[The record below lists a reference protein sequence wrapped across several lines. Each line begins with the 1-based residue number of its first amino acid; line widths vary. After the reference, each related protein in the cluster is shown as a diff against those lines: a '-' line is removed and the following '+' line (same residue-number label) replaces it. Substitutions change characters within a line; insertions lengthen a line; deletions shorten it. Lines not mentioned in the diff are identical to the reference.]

1 MANGMRLILL
11 DLANTYNIKRIEM
24 AGTPVEYD
32 PFAPQPKAVDVD
44 PFAPKKPMG
53 YGEMLGQAVVN
64 TPASAGRMVS
74 GLYEAV
80 TSPVQTVSGLMDA
93 AAGGLQNALPKS
105 VTDFINQFETNPEA
119 AQRAMTAANAV
130 GGAFKERYGTV
141 EGIKKTIATD
151 PVGVVGDLSTLLTGA
166 GVAVR
171 APAMVAGA
179 VATKLPAAGKVAS
192 TMSNVADKLSTA
204 ANVTNP
210 INAMVKA
217 PGIAYD
223 LAGAL
228 TKQGLALKTGV
239 GAEPITQAVKAGRE
253 GNTTVLANMRE
264 QVPITQ
270 VLDDARSNLSK
281 MNLDKQ
287 KDYRSGMVNIKNDKS
302 VLDFAGIDKAIKD
315 AENLAYFK
323 GKIKDKTAASVLNDI
338 KAKVSDWKKSDPAE
352 YHTPE
357 GMDNLKQSLWEDFG
371 KLGREEKTA
380 FSAGKQIYDA
390 VKNQINAQA
399 PEYSKV
405 MKNYSEASDQI
416 KEIERALSLG
426 NTASADTAM
435 RKLQSLMRNNV
446 NTNYGQRLELAK
458 QLEAMGG
465 NEIMPALAGQAL
477 SSKLPRG
484 LQSATNIPSS
494 YLAFGVGGP
503 ALAAIDLAASSPRLV
518 GEAAYKYGQ
527 MANALNKAKQPVTDI
542 TNKIPITAQEAKL
555 AALLAAQSN
564 EPYRIQLNNM
574 LPNRP

>member
-1 MANGMRLILL
+1 
-11 DLANTYNIKRIEM
+11 
-24 AGTPVEYD
+24 
-32 PFAPQPKAVDVD
+32 
-44 PFAPKKPMG
+44 
-53 YGEMLGQAVVN
+53 MLGQAVVN

-80 TSPVQTVSGLMDA
+80 TNPVQTVSGLMDV
-93 AAGGLQNALPKS
+93 AAGGLQNVLPKP

-119 AQRAMTAANAV
+119 AKRAVNTANAM
-130 GGAFKERYGTV
+130 GGMYKERYGTV
-141 EGIKKTIATD
+141 EGIKNTIATD
-151 PVGVVGDLSTLLTGA
+151 PVGVAGDLSTLLAGGA
-166 GVAVR
+166 GLAR
-171 APAMVAGA
+171 GASAIAGPGRAGA
-179 VATKLPAAGKVAS
+179 AISG
-192 TMSNVADKLSTA
+192 VADKLSTA
-204 ANVTNP
+204 SNVTNP

-217 PGIAYD
+217 PGMAYD
-223 LAGAL
+223 LVGAL

-270 VLDDARSNLSK
+270 VLDDARSNLAQ

-323 GKIKDKTAASVLNDI
+323 GKVKDKTAASVLNDI

>member
-1 MANGMRLILL
+1 MSLL
-11 DLANTYNIKRIEM
+11 DELY
-24 AGTPVEYD
+24 GG
-32 PFAPQPKAVDVD
+32 APASGLGADLYAAPL
-44 PFAPKKPMG
+44 APKKPMG

-93 AAGGLQNALPKS
+93 AAGGLQNVLPKS
-105 VTDFINQFETNPEA
+105 VTNFINQFETNPEA

-130 GGAFKERYGTV
+130 GGAMKERYGTL
-141 EGIKKTIATD
+141 EGIKQTIATD

-166 GVAVR
+166 GMAVR
-171 APAMVAGA
+171 GPAMVAGA
-179 VATKLPAAGKVAS
+179 VATKLPAAGRVAS

-239 GAEPITQAVKAGRE
+239 GTEPITQAVKAGKE
-253 GNTTVLANMRE
+253 GNATFIENMRG

-270 VLDDARSNLSK
+270 VLDDAKSNLAK
-281 MNLDKQ
+281 MNMDKQ
-287 KDYRSGMVNIKNDKS
+287 AEYRSGMVNIKNDKTQIDFTGIDQALTDAQKYS
-302 VLDFAGIDKAIKD
+302 SYKGKVVNKGAADVLD
-315 AENLAYFK
+315 E
-323 GKIKDKTAASVLNDI
+323 I
-338 KAKVSDWKKSDPAE
+338 KAKVDDWKKSDPAE
-352 YHTPE
+352 FHTPE
-357 GMDNLKQSLWEDFG
+357 GIDKLKQSVYESIE
-371 KLGREEKTA
+371 KLPNEAKTA
-380 FSAGKQIYDA
+380 YSAGKEVYDA
-390 VKNQINAQA
+390 VKKEISTQA

-405 MKNYSEASDQI
+405 MKNYSEATEQI

-426 NTASADTAM
+426 NKASADTAM

-458 QLEAMGG
+458 QLESMGG
-465 NEIMPALAGQAL
+465 NQLMPALAGQAM
-477 SSKLPRG
+477 SEFTPRG
-484 LQSATNIPSS
+484 LQRATTGPEAFLAYSA
-494 YLAFGVGGP
+494 GGP
-503 ALAAIDLAASSPRLV
+503 ALAAADLAASSPRLV

-527 MANALNKAKQPVTDI
+527 MANALNKAKQPVTNI
-542 TNKIPITAQEAKL
+542 TNKIPVTAQQAKL
-555 AALLAAQSN
+555 AALLAAQTN
-564 EPYRIQLNNM
+564 EPVRIQLNNM
-574 LPNRP
+574 LPGRP

>member
-1 MANGMRLILL
+1 
-11 DLANTYNIKRIEM
+11 M

-53 YGEMLGQAVVN
+53 YGQMLGQAVVN

-80 TSPVQTVSGLMDA
+80 TNPVQTVSGLMDV
-93 AAGGLQNALPKS
+93 AAGGLQNVLPKP
-105 VTDFINQFETNPEA
+105 VTDFINQFESNPEA
-119 AQRAMTAANAV
+119 AKRAVNTANAM
-130 GGAFKERYGTV
+130 GGMYKERYGTL
-141 EGIKKTIATD
+141 EGIKNTIATD
-151 PVGVVGDLSTLLTGA
+151 PVGVAGDLSTLLAGGA
-166 GVAVR
+166 GLAR
-171 APAMVAGA
+171 GASAIAGPGRAGA
-179 VATKLPAAGKVAS
+179 AISG
-192 TMSNVADKLSTA
+192 VADKLSTA
-204 ANVTNP
+204 SNVTNP

-217 PGIAYD
+217 PGMAYD
-223 LAGAL
+223 LVGAL

-323 GKIKDKTAASVLNDI
+323 GKVKDKTAASVLNDI

-484 LQSATNIPSS
+484 LQSATNLPSA
-494 YLAFGVGGP
+494 YMAFGVGGP
-503 ALAAIDLAASSPRLV
+503 ALAALDLAASSPRLV

-542 TNKIPITAQEAKL
+542 FKKLPVSAQEAKL

>member
-1 MANGMRLILL
+1 MMATNPW
-11 DLANTYNIKRIEM
+11 DVVSV
-24 AGTPVEYD
+24 TP
-32 PFAPQPKAVDVD
+32 AAQSTGSGWDVVQQ
-44 PFAPKKPMG
+44 APKKPMG

-80 TSPVQTVSGLMDA
+80 TSPVQTISGLMDV
-93 AAGGLQNALPKS
+93 AAGGLQNVLPKS

-119 AQRAMTAANAV
+119 AKRAVNTANAM
-130 GGAFKERYGTV
+130 GGMYKERYGTL
-141 EGIKKTIATD
+141 EGIKNTIATD
-151 PVGVVGDLSTLLTGA
+151 PVGVAGDLSTLLAGGA
-166 GVAVR
+166 GLAR
-171 APAMVAGA
+171 GAGA
-179 VATKLPAAGKVAS
+179 IAGPGRVGSAIS
-192 TMSNVADKLSTA
+192 SVADKLSTA
-204 ANVTNP
+204 SNVTNP

-239 GAEPITQAVKAGRE
+239 GTEPITQAVKAGRE

-270 VLDDARSNLSK
+270 VLDDAKTNLAQ

-287 KDYRSGMVNIKNDKS
+287 KDYRSGMVNIKSDKS
-302 VLDFAGIDKAIKD
+302 VLDLTGVETALKNAENSTGFKQSGIPKD
-315 AENLAYFK
+315 AKAVEVLQK
-323 GKIKDKTAASVLNDI
+323 IRGKIDQ
-338 KAKVSDWKKSDPAE
+338 WKKLDPAE

-357 GMDNLKQSLWEDFG
+357 GLDYLKQSLWDDFG

-380 FSAGKQIYDA
+380 YSVGKQVYDS
-390 VKNQINAQA
+390 VKNQISTQA

-405 MKNYSEASDQI
+405 MKNYTDASDQI

-484 LQSATNIPSS
+484 LQGAANIPSS
-494 YLAFGVGGP
+494 YMAFGVGGP
-503 ALAAIDLAASSPRLV
+503 ALAAVDLAASSPRLV

-527 MANALNKAKQPVTDI
+527 MANALNKAQQPVTDI
-542 TNKIPITAQEAKL
+542 FKKLPVSAQEARL

-564 EPYRIQLNNM
+564 QPARIELNNM

>member
-1 MANGMRLILL
+1 MSLL
-11 DLANTYNIKRIEM
+11 DDLYS
-24 AGTPVEYD
+24 G
-32 PFAPQPKAVDVD
+32 APSGGLGADLYPAPKA
-44 PFAPKKPMG
+44 PPAPKKPMG

-93 AAGGLQNALPKS
+93 AAGGLQNVLPKS

-141 EGIKKTIATD
+141 EGIKNTIATD

-171 APAMVAGA
+171 GPALVAGA

-239 GAEPITQAVKAGRE
+239 GTEPITQAVRAGKE
-253 GNTTVLANMRE
+253 GNTTFVENMRG

-270 VLDDARSNLSK
+270 VLDDARTNLAQ

-302 VLDFAGIDKAIKD
+302 VLDFAGIDKAVKN
-315 AENLAYFK
+315 AESLAYFK
-323 GKIKDKTAASVLNDI
+323 GKSLDKTAASVLDNI
-338 KAKVSDWKKSDPAE
+338 KAKVNDWKNSDPAE
-352 YHTPE
+352 FHTPE
-357 GMDNLKQSLWEDFG
+357 GMDKLKQSLWEDFG
-371 KLGREEKTA
+371 KLGMEEKTA

-390 VKNQINAQA
+390 VKNQINTQA

-405 MKNYSEASDQI
+405 MKNYTEATDQI

-426 NTASADTAM
+426 NKASADTAM

-465 NEIMPALAGQAL
+465 NEIMPALAGQAM
-477 SSKLPRG
+477 SQFTPRG

-494 YLAFGVGGP
+494 YLAYGVGGLP
-503 ALAAIDLAASSPRLV
+503 LAAIDLAASSPRLV

-542 TNKIPITAQEAKL
+542 TKQLPMTAQQAKL

-564 EPYRIQLNNM
+564 QPARIELNNM

>member
-1 MANGMRLILL
+1 MMATNPW
-11 DLANTYNIKRIEM
+11 DVVSV
-24 AGTPVEYD
+24 TP
-32 PFAPQPKAVDVD
+32 AAQSTGSGWDVVQQ
-44 PFAPKKPMG
+44 APKKPMG

-80 TSPVQTVSGLMDA
+80 TSPVQTISGLMDV
-93 AAGGLQNALPKS
+93 AAGGLQNVLPKP

-119 AQRAMTAANAV
+119 AQRAVNTANAM
-130 GGAFKERYGTV
+130 GGMYKERYGTL
-141 EGIKKTIATD
+141 EGIKNTIATD
-151 PVGVVGDLSTLLTGA
+151 PVGVAGDLSTLLAGGA
-166 GVAVR
+166 GLAR
-171 APAMVAGA
+171 GAGA
-179 VATKLPAAGKVAS
+179 IAGPGRVGSAIS
-192 TMSNVADKLSTA
+192 SVADKLSTA
-204 ANVTNP
+204 SNVTNP

-223 LAGAL
+223 LASAL
-228 TKQGLALKTGV
+228 TKQGLSLKTGV
-239 GAEPITQAVKAGRE
+239 GTEPITQAVKAGRE
-253 GNTTVLANMRE
+253 GNATFVENMRG

-270 VLDDARSNLSK
+270 VLDDAKTNLAK

-287 KDYRSGMVNIKNDKS
+287 KDYRSGMVNIKSDKS
-302 VLDFAGIDKAIKD
+302 VLDLSGVETALKNAENSTGFKQSGIPKD
-315 AENLAYFK
+315 AKAVEVLQK
-323 GKIKDKTAASVLNDI
+323 IRGKIDQ
-338 KAKVSDWKKSDPAE
+338 WKKLDPAE

-357 GMDNLKQSLWEDFG
+357 GLDYLKQSLWDDFG
-371 KLGREEKTA
+371 KLGMEEKTA
-380 FSAGKQIYDA
+380 YSVGKQVYDSI
-390 VKNQINAQA
+390 KNQISTQA

-405 MKNYSEASDQI
+405 MKNYTDASDQI

-426 NTASADTAM
+426 NKASADTAM

-465 NEIMPALAGQAL
+465 NEMMPALAGQAMNEFT
-477 SSKLPRG
+477 PRG
-484 LQSATNIPSS
+484 LQRATAGPEAFLAYSA
-494 YLAFGVGGP
+494 GGP
-503 ALAAIDLAASSPRLV
+503 LLAAADLAASSPRLV

-542 TNKIPITAQEAKL
+542 FKKLPVSAQEARL

-564 EPYRIQLNNM
+564 QPYRIELNNM

>member
-1 MANGMRLILL
+1 
-11 DLANTYNIKRIEM
+11 
-24 AGTPVEYD
+24 
-32 PFAPQPKAVDVD
+32 
-44 PFAPKKPMG
+44 
-53 YGEMLGQAVVN
+53 MLGQAVVN
-64 TPASAGRMVS
+64 APASAGQFVKNTAS
-74 GLYEAV
+74 GLYEAA

-119 AQRAMTAANAV
+119 AQRAVTAANAV
-130 GGAFKERYGTV
+130 GGAVKERLGSV
-141 EGIKKTIATD
+141 ENIKKTIATD
-151 PVGVVGDLSTLLTGA
+151 PVGFVGDLSLLLTGA
-166 GVAVR
+166 GAAVR
-171 APAMVAGA
+171 GPAMVAGA
-179 VATKLPAAGKVAS
+179 VARKLPAAGNVAS

-217 PGIAYD
+217 PGMAYD

-228 TKQGLALKTGV
+228 TKQGLSLKTGV
-239 GAEPITQAVKAGRE
+239 GTEPITQAVKAGRE
-253 GNTTVLANMRE
+253 GNTTFLENMRG

-270 VLDDARSNLSK
+270 VLDDAKTNLAQ

-287 KDYRSGMVNIKNDKS
+287 KDYRSGMVNIQNDKS
-302 VLDFAGIDKAIKD
+302 VLDFAGIDKAVKD
-315 AENLAYFK
+315 AENMAYFK
-323 GKIKDKTAASVLNDI
+323 GKVKDKTAATVLDNI
-338 KAKVSDWKKSDPAE
+338 KAKISDWKKSDPAE
-352 YHTPE
+352 FHTPE

-371 KLGREEKTA
+371 KLGMEEKTA
-380 FSAGKQIYDA
+380 YSAGKQIYDA
-390 VKNQINAQA
+390 VKNQISTQA

-426 NTASADTAM
+426 NKASADTAM

-465 NEIMPALAGQAL
+465 NQIMPALAGQAL
-477 SSKLPRG
+477 SEWTPRG
-484 LQSATNIPSS
+484 LQRATTGPEAFLAYSA
-494 YLAFGVGGP
+494 GGP
-503 ALAAIDLAASSPRLV
+503 ALAALDLAASSPRLV

-542 TNKIPITAQEAKL
+542 TKQLSMTAQQAKL

-564 EPYRIQLNNM
+564 QPARIELNNM

>member
-1 MANGMRLILL
+1 MSLL
-11 DLANTYNIKRIEM
+11 DDLYS
-24 AGTPVEYD
+24 G
-32 PFAPQPKAVDVD
+32 APSGGLGADLYAAPA
-44 PFAPKKPMG
+44 APKKPMG

-64 TPASAGRMVS
+64 TPASAGRMIS

-80 TSPVQTVSGLMDA
+80 TSPVQTVSGLMDV
-93 AAGGLQNALPKS
+93 AAGGLQNVLPKP

-119 AQRAMTAANAV
+119 AKRAVNTANAM
-130 GGAFKERYGTV
+130 GGMYKERYGTL
-141 EGIKKTIATD
+141 EGIKNTIATD
-151 PVGVVGDLSTLLTGA
+151 PVGVAGDLSTLLAGGA
-166 GVAVR
+166 GLAR
-171 APAMVAGA
+171 GASTIAGPGRAGA
-179 VATKLPAAGKVAS
+179 AISG
-192 TMSNVADKLSTA
+192 VADKLSTA
-204 ANVTNP
+204 SNVTNP
-210 INAMVKA
+210 INSMVKA

-223 LAGAL
+223 LASAL
-228 TKQGLALKTGV
+228 TKQGLSLKTGV
-239 GAEPITQAVKAGRE
+239 GTEPITQAVKAGRE
-253 GNTTVLANMRE
+253 GNTTFVENMRG

-270 VLDDARSNLSK
+270 VLDDARTNLAQ

-315 AENLAYFK
+315 AEGLAYFK
-323 GKIKDKTAASVLNDI
+323 GKVKDKTAAGVLNDI

-352 YHTPE
+352 FHTPE

-371 KLGREEKTA
+371 KLGMEEKTA

-390 VKNQINAQA
+390 VKNQISTQA

-405 MKNYSEASDQI
+405 MKNYTEATDQI

-426 NTASADTAM
+426 NKASADTAM

-465 NEIMPALAGQAL
+465 NEMMPALAGQAMNEFT
-477 SSKLPRG
+477 PRG
-484 LQSATNIPSS
+484 LQRATAGPEAFLAYSA
-494 YLAFGVGGP
+494 GGP
-503 ALAAIDLAASSPRLV
+503 LLAAADLAASSPRLV

-542 TNKIPITAQEAKL
+542 TNKIPITAQQARL

-564 EPYRIQLNNM
+564 QPARIELNNM

>member
-1 MANGMRLILL
+1 MMATNPW
-11 DLANTYNIKRIEM
+11 DVVSV
-24 AGTPVEYD
+24 TPAAQPSGGGFDVVQQ
-32 PFAPQPKAVDVD
+32 APN
-44 PFAPKKPMG
+44 KPMG

-80 TSPVQTVSGLMDA
+80 TSPVQTISGLMDV
-93 AAGGLQNALPKS
+93 AAGGLQNVLPKP

-119 AQRAMTAANAV
+119 AQRAVKTANAM
-130 GGAFKERYGTV
+130 GGVYKERYGTL
-141 EGIKKTIATD
+141 EGIKNTIATD
-151 PVGVVGDLSTLLTGA
+151 PVGVAGDLSTLLAGGA
-166 GVAVR
+166 GLAR
-171 APAMVAGA
+171 GASAVAGPGRVGSA
-179 VATKLPAAGKVAS
+179 IS
-192 TMSNVADKLSTA
+192 SVADKLSTA
-204 ANVTNP
+204 SNVTNP

-223 LAGAL
+223 LASAL
-228 TKQGLALKTGV
+228 TKQGLSLKTGV
-239 GAEPITQAVKAGRE
+239 GTEPITQAVKAGRE
-253 GNTTVLANMRE
+253 GNTTFVENMRG

-270 VLDDARSNLSK
+270 VLDDAKTNLAK

-315 AENLAYFK
+315 AESLAYFK
-323 GKIKDKTAASVLNDI
+323 GKIKDKTAATVLNDI

-352 YHTPE
+352 FHTPE

-371 KLGREEKTA
+371 KLGMEEKTA
-380 FSAGKQIYDA
+380 FSAGKQVYDA
-390 VKNQINAQA
+390 VKNQISTQA

-405 MKNYSEASDQI
+405 MKNYSEATDQI

-426 NTASADTAM
+426 NKASADTAM

-465 NEIMPALAGQAL
+465 NEMMPALAGQAMNEFT
-477 SSKLPRG
+477 PRG
-484 LQSATNIPSS
+484 LQRATAGPEAF
-494 YLAFGVGGP
+494 LAYATGGP

-542 TNKIPITAQEAKL
+542 TKQLPMTAQQAKL

-564 EPYRIQLNNM
+564 QPARIELNNM

>member
-1 MANGMRLILL
+1 MSLL
-11 DLANTYNIKRIEM
+11 DDLYS
-24 AGTPVEYD
+24 G
-32 PFAPQPKAVDVD
+32 APSGGLSADLYPTPKA
-44 PFAPKKPMG
+44 PPAPKKPMG
-53 YGEMLGQAVVN
+53 YGEMLGQAVIN

-80 TSPVQTVSGLMDA
+80 TSPVQTVSGLMDV
-93 AAGGLQNALPKS
+93 AAGGLQNVLPKP

-119 AQRAMTAANAV
+119 AQRAVNTANAM
-130 GGAFKERYGTV
+130 GGMYKERYGTL
-141 EGIKKTIATD
+141 EGIKNTIATD
-151 PVGVVGDLSTLLTGA
+151 PVGVAGDLSTLLAGGA
-166 GVAVR
+166 GLAR
-171 APAMVAGA
+171 GAGSIAGPGRIGSAM
-179 VATKLPAAGKVAS
+179 S
-192 TMSNVADKLSTA
+192 SVADKLSTA
-204 ANVTNP
+204 SNVTNP

-239 GAEPITQAVKAGRE
+239 GTEPITQAVKAGRE
-253 GNTTVLANMRE
+253 GNKTVLANMRE

-270 VLDDARSNLSK
+270 VLDDAKTNLAQ

-287 KDYRSGMVNIKNDKS
+287 KDYRSGMVNIKSDKS
-302 VLDFAGIDKAIKD
+302 VLDLSGVETALKNAENSTGFKQSGIPKD
-315 AENLAYFK
+315 AKAVEVLQK
-323 GKIKDKTAASVLNDI
+323 IRGKIDQ
-338 KAKVSDWKKSDPAE
+338 WKKLDPAE

-357 GMDNLKQSLWEDFG
+357 GLDYLKQSLWDDFG

-380 FSAGKQIYDA
+380 YSVGKQVYDS
-390 VKNQINAQA
+390 VKNQISTQA

-405 MKNYSEASDQI
+405 MKNYTDASDQI

-484 LQSATNIPSS
+484 LQGAANIPSS
-494 YLAFGVGGP
+494 YMAFGVGGP
-503 ALAAIDLAASSPRLV
+503 ALAALDLAASSPRLV

-527 MANALNKAKQPVTDI
+527 MANALNKAQQPVTNI
-542 TNKIPITAQEAKL
+542 FNKLPVSAQEARL

-564 EPYRIQLNNM
+564 QPARIELNNM

>member
-1 MANGMRLILL
+1 MMATNPW
-11 DLANTYNIKRIEM
+11 D
-24 AGTPVEYD
+24 VVSV
-32 PFAPQPKAVDVD
+32 APAAQPSGGGWDVVQQ
-44 PFAPKKPMG
+44 APKKPMG
-53 YGEMLGQAVVN
+53 YGEMLRQAVVN
-64 TPASAGRMVS
+64 APASAGQFVKNTAS
-74 GLYEAV
+74 GLYEAA

-119 AQRAMTAANAV
+119 AQRAVTAANAV
-130 GGAFKERYGTV
+130 GGAVKERLGSV
-141 EGIKKTIATD
+141 ENIKKTIATD
-151 PVGVVGDLSTLLTGA
+151 PVGFVGDLSLLLTGA
-166 GVAVR
+166 GAAVR
-171 APAMVAGA
+171 GPAMVAGA
-179 VATKLPAAGKVAS
+179 VARKLPAAGNVAS

-217 PGIAYD
+217 PGMAYD

-228 TKQGLALKTGV
+228 TKQGLSLKTGV
-239 GAEPITQAVKAGRE
+239 GTEPITQAVKAGRE
-253 GNTTVLANMRE
+253 GNTTFLENMRG

-270 VLDDARSNLSK
+270 VLDDAKTNLAQ

-287 KDYRSGMVNIKNDKS
+287 KDYRSGMVNIQNDKS
-302 VLDFAGIDKAIKD
+302 VLDFAGIDKAVKD
-315 AENLAYFK
+315 AENMAYFK
-323 GKIKDKTAASVLNDI
+323 GKVKDKTAATVLDNI
-338 KAKVSDWKKSDPAE
+338 KAKISDWKKSDPAE
-352 YHTPE
+352 FHTPE

-371 KLGREEKTA
+371 KLGMEEKTA
-380 FSAGKQIYDA
+380 YSAGKQIYDA
-390 VKNQINAQA
+390 VKNQISTQA

-426 NTASADTAM
+426 NKASADTAM

-465 NEIMPALAGQAL
+465 NQIMPALAGQAL
-477 SSKLPRG
+477 SEWTPRG
-484 LQSATNIPSS
+484 LQRATTGPEAFLAYSA
-494 YLAFGVGGP
+494 GGP
-503 ALAAIDLAASSPRLV
+503 ALAALDLAASSPRLV

-542 TNKIPITAQEAKL
+542 TKQLSMTAQQAKL

-564 EPYRIQLNNM
+564 QPARIELNNM

>member
-1 MANGMRLILL
+1 MMATNPW
-11 DLANTYNIKRIEM
+11 DVVSV
-24 AGTPVEYD
+24 TP
-32 PFAPQPKAVDVD
+32 AAQPSGGGWDVVQQ
-44 PFAPKKPMG
+44 APKKPMG

-64 TPASAGRMVS
+64 TPDSAGRMIS

-80 TSPVQTVSGLMDA
+80 TSPVQTVSGLMDV
-93 AAGGLQNALPKS
+93 AAGGLQNVLPKP

-119 AQRAMTAANAV
+119 AKRAVNTANAM
-130 GGAFKERYGTV
+130 GGMYKERYGTL
-141 EGIKKTIATD
+141 EGIKNTIATD
-151 PVGVVGDLSTLLTGA
+151 PVGVAGDLSTLLAGGA
-166 GVAVR
+166 GLAR
-171 APAMVAGA
+171 GASTIAGSGRAGA
-179 VATKLPAAGKVAS
+179 AISG
-192 TMSNVADKLSTA
+192 VADKLSTA
-204 ANVTNP
+204 SNVTNP

-239 GAEPITQAVKAGRE
+239 GTEPITQAVRAGKE
-253 GNTTVLANMRE
+253 GNTTFVENMRG

-270 VLDDARSNLSK
+270 VLDDARTNLAQ

-302 VLDFAGIDKAIKD
+302 VLDLSGVEAVLKNAENSTGFKQSGIPKD
-315 AENLAYFK
+315 AKAVEVLQ
-323 GKIKDKTAASVLNDI
+323 KIRDKIDQ
-338 KAKVSDWKKSDPAE
+338 WKKLDPAE

-357 GMDNLKQSLWEDFG
+357 GLDYLKQSLWDDFG
-371 KLGREEKTA
+371 KLGKEEKTA
-380 FSAGKQIYDA
+380 YSVGKQVYDS
-390 VKNQINAQA
+390 VKNQISAQA

-405 MKNYSEASDQI
+405 MKNYTEASDQI

-426 NTASADTAM
+426 NKASADTAM

-465 NEIMPALAGQAL
+465 NEIMPALAGQAM
-477 SSKLPRG
+477 SQFTPRG

-494 YLAFGVGGP
+494 YLAYGAGGLP
-503 ALAAIDLAASSPRLV
+503 LAAIDLAASSPRLV

-542 TNKIPITAQEAKL
+542 TKQFPMSAQQARL

-564 EPYRIQLNNM
+564 QPARIELNNM

>member
-1 MANGMRLILL
+1 MMATNPW
-11 DLANTYNIKRIEM
+11 DVVSV
-24 AGTPVEYD
+24 TPAAQPSGGGFDVVQQ
-32 PFAPQPKAVDVD
+32 APN
-44 PFAPKKPMG
+44 KPMG

-80 TSPVQTVSGLMDA
+80 TSPVQTISGLMDV
-93 AAGGLQNALPKS
+93 AAGGLQNVLPKP

-119 AQRAMTAANAV
+119 AQRAVKTANAM
-130 GGAFKERYGTV
+130 GGMYKERYGTL
-141 EGIKKTIATD
+141 EGIKNTIATD
-151 PVGVVGDLSTLLTGA
+151 PVGVAGDLSTLLAGGA
-166 GVAVR
+166 GLAR
-171 APAMVAGA
+171 GASAVAGPGRVGSA
-179 VATKLPAAGKVAS
+179 IS
-192 TMSNVADKLSTA
+192 SVADKLSTA
-204 ANVTNP
+204 SNVTNP

-223 LAGAL
+223 LASAL
-228 TKQGLALKTGV
+228 TKQGLSLKTGV
-239 GAEPITQAVKAGRE
+239 GTEPITQAVKAGRE
-253 GNTTVLANMRE
+253 GNTTFVENMRG

-270 VLDDARSNLSK
+270 VLDDAKTNLAK

-315 AENLAYFK
+315 AESLAYFK
-323 GKIKDKTAASVLNDI
+323 GKIKDKTAATVLNDI

-352 YHTPE
+352 FHTPE

-371 KLGREEKTA
+371 KLGMEEKTA
-380 FSAGKQIYDA
+380 FSAGKQVYDA
-390 VKNQINAQA
+390 VKNQISTQA

-405 MKNYSEASDQI
+405 MKNYSEATDQI

-426 NTASADTAM
+426 NKASADTAM

-465 NEIMPALAGQAL
+465 NEMMPALAGQAMNEFT
-477 SSKLPRG
+477 PRG
-484 LQSATNIPSS
+484 LQRATAGPEAF
-494 YLAFGVGGP
+494 LAYATGGP

-542 TNKIPITAQEAKL
+542 TKQLPMTAQQAKL

-564 EPYRIQLNNM
+564 QPARIELNNM

>member
-1 MANGMRLILL
+1 MATNPW
-11 DLANTYNIKRIEM
+11 DVVSV
-24 AGTPVEYD
+24 TPAAQPSGGGWDVV
-32 PFAPQPKAVDVD
+32 PQ
-44 PFAPKKPMG
+44 APKKPMG

-141 EGIKKTIATD
+141 EGIKNTIATD

-166 GVAVR
+166 GAAVR

-239 GAEPITQAVKAGRE
+239 GTEPITQAVKAGRE
-253 GNTTVLANMRE
+253 GNTTFVENMRG

-270 VLDDARSNLSK
+270 VLDDAKTNLAK

-302 VLDFAGIDKAIKD
+302 VLDLSGVETALKNAENSIGFKQSGIPKD
-315 AENLAYFK
+315 AKAVEVLQ
-323 GKIKDKTAASVLNDI
+323 KIRDKIDQ
-338 KAKVSDWKKSDPAE
+338 WKKLDPAE

-357 GMDNLKQSLWEDFG
+357 GLDYLKQSLWDDFG
-371 KLGREEKTA
+371 KLGIEEKTA
-380 FSAGKQIYDA
+380 YSVGKQVYDS
-390 VKNQINAQA
+390 VKNQISAQA
-399 PEYSKV
+399 PEYARV

-426 NTASADTAM
+426 NKASADTAM

-465 NEIMPALAGQAL
+465 NQIMPALAGQAL
-477 SSKLPRG
+477 SEWTPRG
-484 LQSATNIPSS
+484 LQRATTGPEAF
-494 YLAFGVGGP
+494 LAYSTGGP
-503 ALAAIDLAASSPRLV
+503 ALAALDLAASSPRLV

-542 TNKIPITAQEAKL
+542 ANKIPMTAQQAKL

-564 EPYRIQLNNM
+564 QQGTK
-574 LPNRP
+574 

>member
-1 MANGMRLILL
+1 MATNPW
-11 DLANTYNIKRIEM
+11 DVVSV
-24 AGTPVEYD
+24 TP
-32 PFAPQPKAVDVD
+32 AAQSTGSGWDVVQQ
-44 PFAPKKPMG
+44 APKKPMG

-80 TSPVQTVSGLMDA
+80 TSPVQTVSGLMDV
-93 AAGGLQNALPKS
+93 AAGGLQNVLPKP

-119 AQRAMTAANAV
+119 AQRAVNTANAM
-130 GGAFKERYGTV
+130 GGMYKERYGTL
-141 EGIKKTIATD
+141 EGIKNTIATD
-151 PVGVVGDLSTLLTGA
+151 PVGVAGDLSTLLAGGA
-166 GVAVR
+166 GLAR
-171 APAMVAGA
+171 GAGA
-179 VATKLPAAGKVAS
+179 IAGPGRIGSA
-192 TMSNVADKLSTA
+192 MSGVADKLSTA
-204 ANVTNP
+204 SNVTNP

-217 PGIAYD
+217 PAKAYE
-223 LAGAL
+223 LASAL
-228 TKQGLALKTGV
+228 TKQGLSLKTGV
-239 GAEPITQAVKAGRE
+239 GTEPITQAVKAGRE
-253 GNTTVLANMRE
+253 GNATFVENMRG

-270 VLDDARSNLSK
+270 VLDDAKTNLAQ

-287 KDYRSGMVNIKNDKS
+287 KDYRSGMVNIKSDKS

-323 GKIKDKTAASVLNDI
+323 GKIKDKTAASVLSDI

-352 YHTPE
+352 FHTPE

-371 KLGREEKTA
+371 KLGMEEKTA
-380 FSAGKQIYDA
+380 FSAGKQVYDA
-390 VKNQINAQA
+390 VKNQISTQA

-405 MKNYSEASDQI
+405 MKNYTEATDQI

-426 NTASADTAM
+426 NKASADTAM

-465 NEIMPALAGQAL
+465 NEIMPALAGQAMNEFT
-477 SSKLPRG
+477 PRG
-484 LQSATNIPSS
+484 LQRATAGPEAFLAYSA
-494 YLAFGVGGP
+494 GGP
-503 ALAAIDLAASSPRLV
+503 LLAAADLAASSPRLV

-527 MANALNKAKQPVTDI
+527 MANALNKAKQPVTNI
-542 TNKIPITAQEAKL
+542 TNKIPVTAQEAKL

-564 EPYRIQLNNM
+564 QPYPIELNNM

>member
-1 MANGMRLILL
+1 MALL
-11 DLANTYNIKRIEM
+11 DELY
-24 AGTPVEYD
+24 GG
-32 PFAPQPKAVDVD
+32 APTGGLGADLYAAP
-44 PFAPKKPMG
+44 PAPKKPMG

-80 TSPVQTVSGLMDA
+80 TSPVQTISGLMDV
-93 AAGGLQNALPKS
+93 AAGGLQNVLPKP

-119 AQRAMTAANAV
+119 AKRAVNTANAL
-130 GGAFKERYGTV
+130 GGMYKERYGTL
-141 EGIKKTIATD
+141 EGIKNTIATD
-151 PVGVVGDLSTLLTGA
+151 PVGVAGDLSTLLAGGA
-166 GVAVR
+166 GLAR
-171 APAMVAGA
+171 GAGA
-179 VATKLPAAGKVAS
+179 IAGPGRVGSAIS
-192 TMSNVADKLSTA
+192 SVADKLSTA
-204 ANVTNP
+204 SNVTNP

-223 LAGAL
+223 LASAL
-228 TKQGLALKTGV
+228 TKQGLSLKTGV
-239 GAEPITQAVKAGRE
+239 GTEPITQAVKAGRE
-253 GNTTVLANMRE
+253 GNATFVENMRG

-270 VLDDARSNLSK
+270 VLDDAKTNLAQ

-287 KDYRSGMVNIKNDKS
+287 KDYRSGMVNIKSDKS

-315 AENLAYFK
+315 AEGLAYFK
-323 GKIKDKTAASVLNDI
+323 GKIKDKTAANVLNDI

-352 YHTPE
+352 FHTPE

-371 KLGREEKTA
+371 KLGMEEKTA
-380 FSAGKQIYDA
+380 FSAGKQVYDA
-390 VKNQINAQA
+390 VKNQISTQA

-405 MKNYSEASDQI
+405 MKNYTEATDQI

-426 NTASADTAM
+426 NKASADTAM

-465 NEIMPALAGQAL
+465 NEMMPALAGQAMNEFT
-477 SSKLPRG
+477 PRG
-484 LQSATNIPSS
+484 LQRATAAPEAFLAYSA
-494 YLAFGVGGP
+494 GGP
-503 ALAAIDLAASSPRLV
+503 LLAAADLAASSPRLV

-527 MANALNKAKQPVTDI
+527 MANALNKAKQPVTNI
-542 TNKIPITAQEAKL
+542 TNKIPVTAQEAKL

-564 EPYRIQLNNM
+564 QPYRIELNNM

>member
-1 MANGMRLILL
+1 MATNPW
-11 DLANTYNIKRIEM
+11 DVVSV
-24 AGTPVEYD
+24 TPAAQPSGGGFDVVQQ
-32 PFAPQPKAVDVD
+32 APN
-44 PFAPKKPMG
+44 KPMG

-80 TSPVQTVSGLMDA
+80 TSPVQTISGLMDV
-93 AAGGLQNALPKS
+93 AAGGLQNVLPKP

-119 AQRAMTAANAV
+119 AQRAVKTANAM
-130 GGAFKERYGTV
+130 GGVYKERYGTL
-141 EGIKKTIATD
+141 EGIKNTIATD
-151 PVGVVGDLSTLLTGA
+151 PVGVAGDLSTLLAGGA
-166 GVAVR
+166 GLAR
-171 APAMVAGA
+171 GASAVAGPGRVGSA
-179 VATKLPAAGKVAS
+179 IS
-192 TMSNVADKLSTA
+192 SVADKLSTA
-204 ANVTNP
+204 SNVTNP

-223 LAGAL
+223 LASAL
-228 TKQGLALKTGV
+228 TKQGLSLKTGV
-239 GAEPITQAVKAGRE
+239 GTEPITQAVKAGRE
-253 GNTTVLANMRE
+253 GNTTFVENMRG

-270 VLDDARSNLSK
+270 VLDDAKTNLAK

-315 AENLAYFK
+315 AESLAYFK
-323 GKIKDKTAASVLNDI
+323 GKIKDKTAATVLNDI

-352 YHTPE
+352 FHTPE

-371 KLGREEKTA
+371 KLGMEEKTA
-380 FSAGKQIYDA
+380 FSAGKQVYDA
-390 VKNQINAQA
+390 VKNQISTQA

-405 MKNYSEASDQI
+405 MKNYSEATDQI

-426 NTASADTAM
+426 NKASADTAM

-465 NEIMPALAGQAL
+465 NEMMPALAGQAMNEFT
-477 SSKLPRG
+477 PRG
-484 LQSATNIPSS
+484 LQRATAGPEAF
-494 YLAFGVGGP
+494 LAYATGGP

-542 TNKIPITAQEAKL
+542 TKQLPMTAQQAKL

-564 EPYRIQLNNM
+564 QPARIELNNM